1 MVIIRVPIEPVPF
14 ARAGA
19 NGKRRFTPT
28 KQAAFMGQFR
38 LFAQAAMQGRAPFE
52 GPLHMNA
59 RFVYVA
65 PASWSRKKRDAT
77 VWKASKPDIDN
88 IFKILGDAISGCV
101 YVDDAQIASLT
112 IQKRYG
118 LKPEI
123 IVTVQQCEGA

>member
-38 LFAQAAMQGRAPFE
+38 LFAQAAMAGRAPFD
-52 GPLHMNA
+52 GPLQMNA
-59 RFVYVA
+59 RFIYVH
-65 PASWSRKKRDAT
+65 PASWSAKKRAAT
-77 VWKASKPDIDN
+77 AWKSSKPDADN
-88 IFKILGDAISGCV
+88 LAKIVKDSIGGCV

-112 IQKRYG
+112 VQKKYG
-118 LKPEI
+118 PRAEI
-123 IVTVQQCEGA
+123 IVTVQQCEGE